1 MIISDTRGDIIF
13 SIEVQSLCVTVLA
26 LVKMP
31 VTSVL
36 AFQLSPILP
45 DSSNV
50 NDALQGQ
57 ICLPLRFVGRE
68 FGNEVRWQVPVR
80 IRGGDVDRKVRIW
93 RQGWW
98 ISLMAGAMDVNLLG
112 VQ

>member
-57 ICLPLRFVGRE
+57 ICLPLWLVGRE
-68 FGNEVRWQVPVR
+68 F
-80 IRGGDVDRKVRIW
+80 
-93 RQGWW
+93 
-98 ISLMAGAMDVNLLG
+98 
-112 VQ
+112 